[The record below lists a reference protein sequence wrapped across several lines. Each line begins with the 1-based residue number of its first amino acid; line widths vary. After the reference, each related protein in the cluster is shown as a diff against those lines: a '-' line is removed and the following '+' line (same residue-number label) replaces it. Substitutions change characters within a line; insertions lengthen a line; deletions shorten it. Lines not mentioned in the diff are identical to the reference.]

1 MTLLLSMALGSIVG
15 LSLGLTGA
23 GGAILALPLL
33 VYGLGLAPA
42 EAVPVSLA
50 AAGSAALAGA
60 LQRLRQREVALG
72 AALLIAGGGTLG
84 APAGAWLGQQ
94 LSPAVL
100 MALFSLIL
108 CIAAARMWTS
118 AGRETSPAPKS
129 CGSGPLSR
137 RCMGVLAVAGVLT
150 GVLSGTFGV
159 GGGFVIVPLLV
170 LAVGM
175 EIRRAAATSLLVIAL
190 VSSAAIVALLLNG
203 QPLNTA
209 VALPFLAGGL
219 LGMALGT
226 GLARRLPTAGLQKGF
241 ALMMLGVAVFTLYST
256 LNP

>member
-42 EAVPVSLA
+42 AAVPVSLA
-50 AAGSAALAGA
+50 AAGSAAFAGF
-60 LQRLRQREVALG
+60 LQRLPRHEVATG
-72 AALLIAGGGTLG
+72 AGLLIAGGGAMG
-84 APAGAWLGQQ
+84 APAGTWLGQQ
-94 LSPAVL
+94 LSPATL

-108 CIAAARMWTS
+108 CISAARMWIS
-118 AGRETSPAPKS
+118 ARRGSEVRPKA
-129 CGSGPLSR
+129 CATGALSR
-137 RCMGVLAVAGVLT
+137 RCTMVLAVAGLFT
-150 GVLSGTFGV
+150 GILSGTFGV
-159 GGGFVIVPLLV
+159 GGGFVIVPVLV
-170 LAVGM
+170 LATGM
-175 EIRRAAATSLLVIAL
+175 DIRRAAATSLLVISL
-190 VSSAAIVALLLNG
+190 VSAAAIVSVVLHG
-203 QPLNTA
+203 QAINLP
-209 VALPFLAGGL
+209 VALPFLGGGL